1 MTDQETRL
9 RGMIDELA
17 YRLAGTDDR
26 LERASLEYAIVCL
39 ERGVLALGQADER
52 KERHG
57 QQICASREGSV

>member
-39 ERGVLALGQADER
+39 ERGVLAIYQADER
-52 KERHG
+52 KEQRDDER
-57 QQICASREGSV
+57 SVREG